1 MKYVLIYW
9 VVGVVVNLLLTLLI
23 ERTEKFNWKSFLLYW
38 IVLPF
43 IFPLTLIASKD
54 EIADA
59 FKQKTRR
66 SKNKYMKSETTTPL
80 KKQEPT
86 GAKEDEAF
94 EQEWQEFVKDSIP
107 SENIHV
113 IERKVV
119 ADDYIVAPN
128 SEKMVIY
135 LEDSRNEMVNAFIE
149 KHYNVICRIFK
160 QWGYTF
166 IYAPKEVE
174 NIAQHYALPM
184 PEVEWNAATML
195 NMLQCS
201 LNEPIGT
208 AMVVI
213 DDIDWGDDWDC
224 WVAMMRGVQLDA
236 EDEAELTA
244 QIRGYWKQLN
254 EEYNARIAEER
265 ALRYRIVE
273 DGDDDNIR
281 YRMSEDGCASETRSE
296 ESAKLT
302 KYYGA
307 DKESV
312 AVEPIEERC
321 CTAGYLFAD
330 DGESGERRRE
340 EALRRRD
347 EAPDYKRCKRK
358 KEQETFLSS
367 ITKRIKSVGDS
378 LEALADDFLNE
389 EEQLSDTDQQL
400 LKEIQERVEK
410 LRQRGIK
417 QHLIDQFVKMTV
429 QKSHLQVT
437 ADARILL
444 TDYRKEVQMLPIDK
458 VVYIFFL
465 RHPEG
470 VALKALSDHRDE
482 LTNLYMRVLGKR
494 QLTDKQHASI
504 ARLCDSLDNS
514 INEKLSR
521 IRKSFCA
528 EVHQGVA
535 DNYIVQGERGGS
547 RAITLDEELI
557 ELGEWGR

>member
-1 MKYVLIYW
+1 MNWFNIFKPEKKLRPMKLTKWEELYYA
-9 VVGVVVNLLLTLLI
+9 VVPAKDVQTTTI
-23 ERTEKFNWKSFLLYW
+23 EAVCSDS
-38 IVLPF
+38 
-43 IFPLTLIASKD
+43 TLISLC
-54 EIADA
+54 EGWV
-59 FKQKTRR
+59 F
-66 SKNKYMKSETTTPL
+66 
-80 KKQEPT
+80 
-86 GAKEDEAF
+86 
-94 EQEWQEFVKDSIP
+94 
-107 SENIHV
+107 
-113 IERKVV
+113 
-119 ADDYIVAPN
+119 
-128 SEKMVIY
+128 Y
-135 LEDSRNEMVNAFIE
+135 LEDGHNAVANALFSKYYEDIV
-149 KHYNVICRIFK
+149 KRFK
-160 QWGYTF
+160 QEGYSF
-166 IYAPKEVE
+166 FYAPKEAEKV
-174 NIAQHYALPM
+174 AKHYAMPM
-184 PEVEWNAATML
+184 PGVEWNAATLLEML
-195 NMLQCS
+195 HCRID
-201 LNEPIGT
+201 EPIGS
-208 AMVVI
+208 ALMVI
-213 DDIDWGDDWDC
+213 DVPENADEASCTVRLSCIS
-224 WVAMMRGVQLDA
+224 LDA
-236 EDEAELTA
+236 DSEEGVVAILKAFWEALAGDSDDIRFLLSEDDCVYESSC
-244 QIRGYWKQLN
+244 
-254 EEYNARIAEER
+254 
-265 ALRYRIVE
+265 E
-273 DGDDDNIR
+273 DG
-281 YRMSEDGCASETRSE
+281 YASETRSE

-321 CTAGYLFAD
+321 CTAGDLFSD

-470 VALKALSDHRDE
+470 VTLKALSDHKEE
-482 LTNLYMRVLGKR
+482 LLGLYARVLGKTK
-494 QLTDKQHASI
+494 LTDKQKASVE
-504 ARLCDSLDNS
+504 RLCDPWDNS

-521 IRKSFCA
+521 IRTSFCA
-528 EVHQGVA
+528 EVHESVA
-535 DNYIVQGERGGS
+535 NHYVIQGS
-547 RAITLDEELI
+547 RGEDRTITLEEELI
-557 ELGEWGR
+557 VADEWLR

>member
-1 MKYVLIYW
+1 MNWFNIFKPEKKLKPMKLTKWEELYYA
-9 VVGVVVNLLLTLLI
+9 VVPAKDVQTITI
-23 ERTEKFNWKSFLLYW
+23 EAVCSE
-38 IVLPF
+38 P
-43 IFPLTLIASKD
+43 TLIGLC
-54 EIADA
+54 EGWV
-59 FKQKTRR
+59 F
-66 SKNKYMKSETTTPL
+66 
-80 KKQEPT
+80 
-86 GAKEDEAF
+86 
-94 EQEWQEFVKDSIP
+94 
-107 SENIHV
+107 
-113 IERKVV
+113 
-119 ADDYIVAPN
+119 
-128 SEKMVIY
+128 Y
-135 LEDSRNEMVNAFIE
+135 LEDGHNAAANALFGKYYEDIV
-149 KHYNVICRIFK
+149 KRFK
-160 QWGYTF
+160 QEGYTF
-166 IYAPKEVE
+166 FYAPKEAEKV
-174 NIAQHYALPM
+174 AKHYAMPM
-184 PEVEWNAATML
+184 RDVEWNASTLLEML
-195 NMLQCS
+195 HCRID
-201 LNEPIGT
+201 EPIGSALVMIDVPEDT
-208 AMVVI
+208 DEASCTVRLSCISLDADSEEGVVAI
-213 DDIDWGDDWDC
+213 LKAFWEALAGNSDDIRFLLSEDDC
-224 WVAMMRGVQLDA
+224 VY
-236 EDEAELTA
+236 E
-244 QIRGYWKQLN
+244 
-254 EEYNARIAEER
+254 
-265 ALRYRIVE
+265 
-273 DGDDDNIR
+273 
-281 YRMSEDGCASETRSE
+281 SSCEDGCASETRSE

-330 DGESGERRRE
+330 DGESGDGRRE

-400 LKEIQERVEK
+400 LEEIQERVEK

>member
-1 MKYVLIYW
+1 MNWFNIFKPEKKLKPMKLTKWEELYSA
-9 VVGVVVNLLLTLLI
+9 VVPAKDVQTITI
-23 ERTEKFNWKSFLLYW
+23 EAVCSE
-38 IVLPF
+38 P
-43 IFPLTLIASKD
+43 TLIGLC
-54 EIADA
+54 EGWV
-59 FKQKTRR
+59 F
-66 SKNKYMKSETTTPL
+66 
-80 KKQEPT
+80 
-86 GAKEDEAF
+86 
-94 EQEWQEFVKDSIP
+94 
-107 SENIHV
+107 
-113 IERKVV
+113 
-119 ADDYIVAPN
+119 
-128 SEKMVIY
+128 Y
-135 LEDSRNEMVNAFIE
+135 LEDGHNAAANALFSKYYEDIV
-149 KHYNVICRIFK
+149 KRFK
-160 QWGYTF
+160 QEGYTF
-166 IYAPKEVE
+166 FYAPKEAEKVAE
-174 NIAQHYALPM
+174 HYAMPM
-184 PEVEWNAATML
+184 PGVEWNAATLLEML
-195 NMLQCS
+195 HCRID
-201 LNEPIGT
+201 EPIGSALVMIDVPEDADEASCT
-208 AMVVI
+208 VRLSCISLDADSEEGVVAI
-213 DDIDWGDDWDC
+213 LKAFWEALAGNSDDIRFLLSEDDC
-224 WVAMMRGVQLDA
+224 VY
-236 EDEAELTA
+236 E
-244 QIRGYWKQLN
+244 
-254 EEYNARIAEER
+254 
-265 ALRYRIVE
+265 
-273 DGDDDNIR
+273 
-281 YRMSEDGCASETRSE
+281 SSCEDGCASETRSE

-302 KYYGA
+302 KYYGV

-321 CTAGYLFAD
+321 CTAGDLFAD

-340 EALRRRD
+340 EALRRRN
-347 EAPDYKRCKRK
+347 EAPDYKRCKRE

>member
-1 MKYVLIYW
+1 MNWFNIFKPEKKLKPMKLTKWEELYYA
-9 VVGVVVNLLLTLLI
+9 VVPAKDVQTITI
-23 ERTEKFNWKSFLLYW
+23 EAVCSE
-38 IVLPF
+38 P
-43 IFPLTLIASKD
+43 TLIGLC
-54 EIADA
+54 EGWV
-59 FKQKTRR
+59 F
-66 SKNKYMKSETTTPL
+66 
-80 KKQEPT
+80 
-86 GAKEDEAF
+86 
-94 EQEWQEFVKDSIP
+94 
-107 SENIHV
+107 
-113 IERKVV
+113 
-119 ADDYIVAPN
+119 
-128 SEKMVIY
+128 Y
-135 LEDSRNEMVNAFIE
+135 LEDGHNAVANALFSKYYEDIV
-149 KHYNVICRIFK
+149 KRFK
-160 QWGYTF
+160 QEGYTF
-166 IYAPKEVE
+166 FYAPKEAEKVAE
-174 NIAQHYALPM
+174 HYAMPM
-184 PEVEWNAATML
+184 PGVEWNAATLLEML
-195 NMLQCS
+195 HCRID
-201 LNEPIGT
+201 EPIGSALVMIDVPEDADEASCT
-208 AMVVI
+208 VRLSCISLDADSEEGVVAI
-213 DDIDWGDDWDC
+213 LKAFWEALAGNSDDIRFLLSEDDC
-224 WVAMMRGVQLDA
+224 VY
-236 EDEAELTA
+236 ESSC
-244 QIRGYWKQLN
+244 
-254 EEYNARIAEER
+254 
-265 ALRYRIVE
+265 E
-273 DGDDDNIR
+273 DG
-281 YRMSEDGCASETRSE
+281 YASETRSE

-340 EALRRRD
+340 EALSRRD